1 MPNMEKHIKPGSRVE
16 RSLSVE
22 RAMVDAEARTV
33 ELAFASETPYDRWW
47 GTEIL
52 DCAQTSIRLGRLVA
66 GGPLL
71 MDHDSR
77 DHVGVIE
84 SVQIGADRVCRAV
97 VRFGKSARA
106 EEVFQDVLDGIRR
119 NVSVGYMIHE
129 AKLVETSEDKDIYRV
144 TDWEPFEVSIV
155 SVPADASVGVGRAA
169 DEESPVEVIEQPDPV
184 EDAEEEESDGTET
197 KQTKSTQGVITM
209 SDINIDQIR
218 ADAIKEEQ
226 KRAAEIQ
233 AMGEHFARFGADK
246 IAAECLRNGDTVEAT
261 RAKIMEKIGAQ
272 AMPTAELGL
281 SDNEVRQY
289 SVLRALNAMAN
300 PTDSRAREAA
310 AYEFEVSRAYAD
322 KMSKDVKGIIVPHDV
337 LARTLEVGTGNGS
350 TGGQLVATNLLAS
363 DFITLLRN
371 AMVINGL
378 GTRFLSGLNG
388 NVAIPRQTGG
398 AGFYMV
404 AESGSVTASDQA
416 FDQVTLAPKTGAA
429 KTVISRKLMLQSSL
443 DAEAMVRN
451 DLASAIGLG
460 LQNMAI
466 NGTGSSN
473 QPTGI
478 LAPSGIGSV
487 AGGTN
492 GAAPTGAY
500 MIVLV
505 RAISVANADV
515 GNMAYLTNAKVR
527 GKLKQTFKNATYG
540 ENPVWTDGNLVN
552 GYNAAVTNAVPS
564 NLTKGTASGIC
575 SAVVFGNFADLI
587 VGLWGGLELQ
597 VDPYSSG
604 DTGAVIVRAF
614 QDFDVAVRHAESF
627 AAMKD
632 ALTA

>member
-1 MPNMEKHIKPGSRVE
+1 MSSKHIKPGSKIE
-16 RSLSVE
+16 RALIVE
-22 RAMVDAEARTV
+22 RALIDVEARTV
-33 ELAFASETPYDRWW
+33 ELAFASETPYERYW
-47 GTEIL
+47 GIEIL
-52 DCAQTSIRLGRLVA
+52 DCAQTSIRLGRLTT

-84 SVQIGADRVCRAV
+84 SVQIGADRVCRAI

-106 EEVFQDVLDGIRR
+106 EEVFQDVQDGIRR

-129 AKLVETSEDKDIYRV
+129 ATLVETREGKETYRV
-144 TDWEPFEVSIV
+144 TDWEPFEISMV

-169 DEESPVEVIEQPDPV
+169 EQEQSIEFVEQPDLE
-184 EDAEEEESDGTET
+184 EDNEEED
-197 KQTKSTQGVITM
+197 KSTQPETEAKSLTFGGNTM
-209 SDINIDQIR
+209 SDTNIDQIR
-218 ADAIKEEQ
+218 EDVRKEEL
-226 KRAAEIQ
+226 RRTAEIQ
-233 AMGEHFARFGADK
+233 AMGEQFARFGSDK
-246 IAAECLRNGDTVEAT
+246 IAAECLRNGDSVEAT

-272 AMPTAELGL
+272 AMPSADLGMN
-281 SDNEVRQY
+281 DKEVRQY

-337 LARTLEVGTGNGS
+337 LARTLEVGTGNSS
-350 TGGQLVATNLLAS
+350 TGGQLVATNLLSS

-378 GTRFLSGLNG
+378 GAQFLSGLNG

-429 KTVISRKLMLQSSL
+429 KTVISRKLMLQSSI

-460 LQNMAI
+460 IQNMAI
-466 NGTGSSN
+466 NGSGSSN

-478 LAPSGIGSV
+478 LATSGIGSV

-492 GAAPTGAY
+492 GAAPTWAN
-500 MIVLV
+500 MIDLET
-505 RAISVANADV
+505 AISVANADV

-564 NLTKGTASGIC
+564 NLTKGTASGTC
-575 SAVVFGNFADLI
+575 SAIVFGNFADLI

>member
-52 DCAQTSIRLGRLVA
+52 DCSQTSIRLGRLVA

-119 NVSVGYMIHE
+119 NVSVCYMIHE
-129 AKLVETSEDKDIYRV
+129 AKLVETSEDKDVYRV

-155 SVPADASVGVGRAA
+155 SVPADASVGVGRSA

-184 EDAEEEESDGTET
+184 EDNETET
-197 KQTKSTQGVITM
+197 ETETELKTPSTQEEKIM
-209 SDINIDQIR
+209 SNINVDQIR

-226 KRAAEIQ
+226 KRATEIQ

-246 IAAECLRNGDTVEAT
+246 IAAECLRNGDSVEAA

-272 AMPTAELGL
+272 AMPSAELGMN
-281 SDNEVRQY
+281 DKEVRQY
-289 SVLRALNAMAN
+289 SVLRALHAMAN
-300 PTDSRAREAA
+300 PTDVRAREAA

-322 KMSKDVKGIIVPHDV
+322 KMNKEVKGIIVPHDV

-350 TGGQLVATNLLAS
+350 TAGNLVATNLLSS

-371 AMVINGL
+371 AMVINGM
-378 GTRFLSGLNG
+378 GARYLSGLNG

-398 AGFYMV
+398 GTFYMV
-404 AESGSVTASDQA
+404 AESGSVTGSDQT
-416 FDQVTLAPKTGAA
+416 FDQVTLSPKTGAA
-429 KTVISRKLMLQSSL
+429 KTVISRRLMLQSSV

-451 DLASAIGLG
+451 DLASAVGLG
-460 LQNMAI
+460 IQNLAI
-466 NGTGSSN
+466 NGTGSNN

-478 LAPSGIGSV
+478 LATSGIGSV

-492 GAAPTGAY
+492 GGAPTWGNIIDLETA
-500 MIVLV
+500 V
-505 RAISVANADV
+505 SVANADV
-515 GNMAYLTNAKVR
+515 GNMGYLTNAKVR

-540 ENPVWTDGNLVN
+540 ENPVWTDGNMVN
-552 GYNAAVTNAVPS
+552 GYNAFVTNAVPS
-564 NLTKGTASGIC
+564 NLTKGTASAIC
-575 SAVVFGNFADLI
+575 SSILFGNFADLI
-587 VGLWGGLELQ
+587 IGLWGGLELQ

>member
-155 SVPADASVGVGRAA
+155 SVPADASVGVGRSA

-184 EDAEEEESDGTET
+184 EDNETET
-197 KQTKSTQGVITM
+197 ESTEEIKSTEGVITM

-218 ADAIKEEQ
+218 ADAVKEEQ
-226 KRAAEIQ
+226 KRASEIQ

-272 AMPTAELGL
+272 AMPTAEIGL
-281 SDNEVRQY
+281 SEKEAR
-289 SVLRALNAMAN
+289 SFSFMRAINALAN
-300 PTDSRAREAA
+300 PGDRKAQAEAA
-310 AYEFEVSRAYAD
+310 FERECSDAFAGKNGRSAQ
-322 KMSKDVKGIIVPHDV
+322 GFFVPVEVQRRD
-337 LARTLEVGTGNGS
+337 LEVTTANSS
-350 TGGQLVATNLLAS
+350 TGGKLVATDLVS
-363 DFITLLRN
+363 FIDALRN
-371 AMVINGL
+371 KMVVTGL
-378 GTRFLSGLNG
+378 GAQMLSGLVG
-388 NVAIPRQTGG
+388 SIAIPRQTAG
-398 AGFYMV
+398 ATAYWV
-404 AESGSVTASDQA
+404 AESGAPTESQQTI
-416 FDQVTLAPKTGAA
+416 DQVTMNPKTVGAF
-429 KTVISRKLMLQSSL
+429 TDISRKLMLQSSI
-443 DAEAMVRN
+443 DVEAFVRN
-451 DLASAIGLG
+451 DLATVLALAIDLA
-460 LQNMAI
+460 AI
-466 NGTGSSN
+466 NGSGSNN

-478 LAPSGIGSV
+478 LATSGIGSV

-492 GAAPTGAY
+492 GAAPTLAN
-500 MIVLV
+500 MIDLETAV
-505 RAISVANADV
+505 SVANADV
-515 GNMAYLTNAKVR
+515 GSLAYLTNAKVR

-540 ENPVWTDGNLVN
+540 DVPVWGDGNMVN
-552 GYNAAVTNAVPS
+552 GYNAAVSNQVPS
-564 NLTKGTASGIC
+564 NLTKGTASGVC
-575 SAVVFGNFADLI
+575 SAVLFGNFADLI
-587 VGLWGGLELQ
+587 IGQWGALDLM
-597 VDPYSSG
+597 VDPYTNSTSG
-604 DTGAVIVRAF
+604 TVRVVAL
-614 QDFDVAVRHAESF
+614 QDVDVAVRHAESF

>member
-52 DCAQTSIRLGRLVA
+52 DCTQTSIRLGRLVA

-460 LQNMAI
+460 IQNMAI

-478 LAPSGIGSV
+478 LATSGIGSV

-492 GAAPTGAY
+492 GGAPTWAN
-500 MIVLV
+500 MIDLET
-505 RAISVANADV
+505 AISVANADV

>member
-155 SVPADASVGVGRAA
+155 SVPADASVGVGRSA

-184 EDAEEEESDGTET
+184 EDNETEAESTEEI
-197 KQTKSTQGVITM
+197 KSTEGVITM

-218 ADAIKEEQ
+218 ADAVKEEQ
-226 KRAAEIQ
+226 KRASEIQ

-272 AMPTAELGL
+272 AMPTAEIGL
-281 SDNEVRQY
+281 SEKEAR
-289 SVLRALNAMAN
+289 SFSFMRAINALAN
-300 PTDSRAREAA
+300 PGDRKAQAEAA
-310 AYEFEVSRAYAD
+310 FERECSDAFAGKNGRSAQGFFVPVEVQRRDLEVSTAN
-322 KMSKDVKGIIVPHDV
+322 S
-337 LARTLEVGTGNGS
+337 S
-350 TGGQLVATNLLAS
+350 TGGKLVATDLVS
-363 DFITLLRN
+363 FIDALRN
-371 AMVINGL
+371 KMVVTSL
-378 GTRFLSGLNG
+378 GAQMLSGLVG
-388 NVAIPRQTGG
+388 SIAIPRQTAG
-398 AGFYMV
+398 ATAYWV
-404 AESGSVTASDQA
+404 AESGAPTESQQTI
-416 FDQVTLAPKTGAA
+416 DQVTMNPKTVGAF
-429 KTVISRKLMLQSSL
+429 TDISRKLMLQSSI
-443 DAEAMVRN
+443 DVEAFVRN
-451 DLASAIGLG
+451 DLATVLALAIDLA
-460 LQNMAI
+460 AI
-466 NGTGSSN
+466 NGSGSNN

-478 LAPSGIGSV
+478 LATSGIGSV

-492 GAAPTGAY
+492 GAAPTLAN
-500 MIVLV
+500 MIDLETAV
-505 RAISVANADV
+505 SVANADV
-515 GNMAYLTNAKVR
+515 GSLAYLTNAKVR

-540 ENPVWTDGNLVN
+540 DVPVWGDGNMVN
-552 GYNAAVTNAVPS
+552 GYNAAVSNQVPS
-564 NLTKGTASGIC
+564 NLTKGTASGVC
-575 SAVVFGNFADLI
+575 SAVLFGNFADLI
-587 VGLWGGLELQ
+587 IGQWGALDLM
-597 VDPYSSG
+597 VDPYTNSTSG
-604 DTGAVIVRAF
+604 TVRVVAL
-614 QDFDVAVRHAESF
+614 QDVDVAVRHAESF